1 MGARIVE
8 RMALESG
15 AYVHWIENVA
25 AAAAADMLAAPPLTS
40 LHTHIVVVDI
50 VALRPN
56 ASVLDL
62 DLTHRDRQ
70 SLD

>member
-15 AYVHWIENVA
+15 AFVHWIENV
-25 AAAAADMLAAPPLTS
+25 AAAADMLAAPPLTS
-40 LHTHIVVVDI
+40 LHTRTVAVDI
-50 VALRPN
+50 VALRPS